1 MLLPAWEDLTSD
13 GIDELVV
20 ASDNGGAGSGSI
32 TFAVFDLR
40 SKYFIELLRVES
52 MLRFDDCA
60 S

>member
-20 ASDNGGAGSGSI
+20 ASDNGGSGSGSI
-32 TFAVFDLR
+32 TFAVFDLL

-52 MLRFDDCA
+52 MLRLDDCA